1 MDRRQVFQP
10 LKAKKDPYRRCVHR
24 YLMRRYNKKDD
35 ESLGF
40 ETTFNKCSDEKIA
53 SGETYEECLW
63 TELGEAERT
72 VNVVEEV
79 EIFEEPE
86 PDEPPPPPAS
96 IKRPIIKAASGDTRA
111 VISLVVIFISM
122 LI

>member
-1 MDRRQVFQP
+1 
-10 LKAKKDPYRRCVHR
+10 
-24 YLMRRYNKKDD
+24 MRRYNKKDD
-35 ESLGF
+35 ESVGF
-40 ETTFNKCSDEKIA
+40 ETTFNKCSDENIA

-72 VNVVEEV
+72 VNVVEEPQPV
-79 EIFEEPE
+79 FEEPKVE
-86 PDEPPPPPAS
+86 APQTSPVA

-111 VISLVVIFISM
+111 VISFVVIFISM

>member
-1 MDRRQVFQP
+1 
-10 LKAKKDPYRRCVHR
+10 
-24 YLMRRYNKKDD
+24 MRRYNKKDD

-53 SGETYEECLW
+53 SGETYEDCLW
-63 TELGEAERT
+63 TELGNAERT

>member
-1 MDRRQVFQP
+1 
-10 LKAKKDPYRRCVHR
+10 
-24 YLMRRYNKKDD
+24 MRRYNKKDD

-40 ETTFNKCSDEKIA
+40 ETTFYKCSDEKLA

-63 TELGEAERT
+63 TELGDAERT
-72 VNVVEEV
+72 VPKREGEEEEFFEEV
-79 EIFEEPE
+79 AKPTVIKEEE
-86 PDEPPPPPAS
+86 KPA

>member
-1 MDRRQVFQP
+1 
-10 LKAKKDPYRRCVHR
+10 
-24 YLMRRYNKKDD
+24 MRRYNKKDD

-40 ETTFNKCSDEKIA
+40 ETTFNKCSDENIA

-72 VNVVEEV
+72 VNVVEEPQPV
-79 EIFEEPE
+79 FEEPKVE
-86 PDEPPPPPAS
+86 APQTSPVA

>member
-1 MDRRQVFQP
+1 
-10 LKAKKDPYRRCVHR
+10 
-24 YLMRRYNKKDD
+24 MRRYNKKDD

-53 SGETYEECLW
+53 SGETYEDCLW
-63 TELGEAERT
+63 TELGDAERT
-72 VNVVEEV
+72 INVVVGEEV
-79 EIFEEPE
+79 IFFEEEKPE
-86 PDEPPPPPAS
+86 PPEIS
-96 IKRPIIKAASGDTRA
+96 TVTIKRPIIKAASGDTRA